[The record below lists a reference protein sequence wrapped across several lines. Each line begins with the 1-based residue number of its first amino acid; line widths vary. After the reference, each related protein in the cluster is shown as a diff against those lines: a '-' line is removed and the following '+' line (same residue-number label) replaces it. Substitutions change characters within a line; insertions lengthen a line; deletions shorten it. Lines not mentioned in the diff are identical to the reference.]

1 MRTLAAIILSWRI
14 SFSPGGSLTMKTSYK
29 VLTLAIAAAGL
40 QNVHA
45 QTAEIVLEEVQVTA
59 RKQTELLQ
67 DVPAAVA
74 AVTAEQVR
82 AAGIRDVADLTTLV
96 PSLVVTSNSNPFN
109 TSYRI
114 RRIGNE
120 GNIPDFEPDTG
131 LFIDGAYRSRSGMG
145 LGDLA
150 DIEQIEVLRGPQS
163 TLYGRNVTAGAIS
176 VMTAAPSQVF
186 GMQGELT
193 AGNDALTGFRG
204 FVTGGLTDSL
214 SARVSLTGTRRD
226 PIAENLTGEDSDD
239 LNQYSVR
246 AQLLFEPTD
255 ALSIRLIGSHTDRD
269 MKPLLADMFYGPGVR
284 GLVNAV
290 VANPAALGAAD
301 GPALANGIINSAA
314 QPIVNND
321 PLDRRVQA
329 LAPLGFQQKSD
340 DVIAAVDYHLGAVK
354 LTSITSYDT
363 YEIAQS
369 WNDAGQTGLDLVNY
383 RDFQTGDTLSQEFR
397 ISSDSDNSLS
407 WLSGLYYYDNR
418 FERGDPQRHEFVL
431 GEAIDELGVA
441 AGLAS
446 PTLPDV
452 PVFGLPGDSGD
463 FHETSDGRSY
473 GAFAQSTW
481 EATKRLALTLGVRY
495 TLEEKEVSLVNT
507 PFTTAPGPLAA
518 LSLPVRTLTPAASSF
533 ALDDSW
539 DAVTGTFSTA
549 YHFTPDV
556 MTYAS
561 VATGFKGGGYNGGF
575 GNTPLAKRPFDSED
589 VTSYELGIKSELGGR
604 VRLNASAFLS
614 DYQDFQSAS
623 FVGLQFL
630 VNNAEKVRVQGL
642 EADLT
647 AKVSADFT
655 LDLSATYAEATYERY
670 TQGSCYTGRT
680 PDDPLTGACDLSGQA
695 LPFAPKLTATAG
707 LQWQHSFGAGSLF
720 SRLDGSWVGEQNVTS
735 ELDPNHGKQDAYG
748 LLNFRLG
755 WSRDKWAISGWVR
768 NLTDETYVTQTA
780 QSNLFASLQDGTY
793 QNYLGAPRSFGLTL
807 LARY

>member
-1 MRTLAAIILSWRI
+1 
-14 SFSPGGSLTMKTSYK
+14 MKTSHK
-29 VLTLAIAAAGL
+29 VLTLAIAAAAGL
-40 QNVHA
+40 QDVHA
-45 QTAEIVLEEVQVTA
+45 QTEEIVLEEIQVMA
-59 RKQTELLQ
+59 RKQAESMQ
-67 DVPAAVA
+67 DVPVAVA

-82 AAGIRDVADLTTLV
+82 AAGIRDVGDLTVLV

-131 LFIDGAYRSRSGMG
+131 LFIDGAYRSRSGLG

-176 VMTAAPSQVF
+176 VMTARPSQTF

-193 AGNDALTGFRG
+193 AGNDALMGFRG
-204 FVTGGLTDSL
+204 SVTGGLTDSL
-214 SARVSLTGTRRD
+214 SARLSLTGTRRD
-226 PIAENLTGEDSDD
+226 PIADNLIGADSDD

-269 MKPLLADMFYGPGVR
+269 MKPLLADMHYGPGVSA
-284 GLVNAV
+284 LVNAV

-301 GPALANGIINSAA
+301 GPALANGIINSDA
-314 QPIVNND
+314 QPILNND

-329 LAPLGFQQKSD
+329 MAPLGFVQRSD
-340 DVIAAVDYHLGAVK
+340 EAVASVQYDFGGVM

-363 YEIAQS
+363 YELTQS

-383 RDFQTGDTLSQEFR
+383 RDFQTGDTLSQELR
-397 ISSDSDNSLS
+397 LSSQASGGFGWLTGLYFYDNS
-407 WLSGLYYYDNR
+407 
-418 FERGDPQRHEFVL
+418 FERGDEDRHEFVL
-431 GEAIDELGVA
+431 GQAIDELGVA

-446 PTLPDV
+446 PALPDV
-452 PVFGLPGDSGD
+452 PVFGLPGDTGD
-463 FHETSDGRSY
+463 FREISDTRSY

-481 EATKRLALTLGVRY
+481 DATDRLALTLGVRY
-495 TLEEKEVSLVNT
+495 TLEEKAVSLVNT

-539 DAVTGTFSTA
+539 DAVTGTFSTV
-549 YHFTPDV
+549 YRFTPDV
-556 MTYAS
+556 MMYAS
-561 VATGFKGGGYNGGF
+561 AATGFKGGGYNGGF

-589 VTSYELGIKSELGGR
+589 VTSYELGVKSDIGDR
-604 VRLNASAFLS
+604 VRLNATAFLS

-647 AKVSADFT
+647 AKLSEGFT

-670 TQGSCYTGRT
+670 TQGSCYTGST
-680 PDDPLTGACDLSGQA
+680 PTDPVTGACDLSGQT

-707 LQWQHSFGAGSLF
+707 LQWEHSFNAGSLF

-748 LLNFRLG
+748 LMNFRLG
-755 WSRDKWAISGWVR
+755 WKREAWEIFGWVR
-768 NLTDETYVTQTA
+768 NLTDETYITQTA

-793 QNYLGAPRSFGLTL
+793 QNYLGAPRSYGVTL

>member
-1 MRTLAAIILSWRI
+1 
-14 SFSPGGSLTMKTSYK
+14 MKTSHK
-29 VLTLAIAAAGL
+29 VLTLAMVAAASL
-40 QNVHA
+40 QDVHA
-45 QTAEIVLEEVQVTA
+45 QTTEIVLEEIQVMA
-59 RKQTELLQ
+59 RKQTESMQ
-67 DVPAAVA
+67 DVPVAIA
-74 AVTAEQVR
+74 AVTAEQVS
-82 AAGIRDVADLTTLV
+82 AAGIRDVGDLTVLV

-131 LFIDGAYRSRSGMG
+131 LFIDGAYRSRSGLG

-176 VMTAAPSQVF
+176 VMTAKPSQTF

-193 AGNDALTGFRG
+193 AGNDALNGFRG

-214 SARVSLTGTRRD
+214 SARLSLTGTRRD
-226 PIAENLTGEDSDD
+226 PIADNLIGEDSDD

-255 ALSIRLIGSHTDRD
+255 ALSVRLIGSHTERD
-269 MKPLLADMFYGPGVR
+269 MKPLLADMHYGPGVSA
-284 GLVNAV
+284 LVNAV

-301 GPALANGIINSAA
+301 GPALANGIINGDA
-314 QPIVNND
+314 QPILDND
-321 PLDRRVQA
+321 PLNRRVQA
-329 LAPLGFQQKSD
+329 LAPLGFVQRSD
-340 DVIAAVDYHLGAVK
+340 EAIASLQYDLGAVT

-369 WNDAGQTGLDLVNY
+369 WNDAGQTGLDLVSY
-383 RDFQTGDTLSQEFR
+383 RDFQTGDTLSQELR
-397 ISSDSDNSLS
+397 LSSQASDRLS
-407 WLSGLYYYDNR
+407 WLAGLYFYDNS
-418 FERGDPQRHEFVL
+418 FERGDEDRHEFVL

-446 PTLPDV
+446 PALPDV
-452 PVFGLPGDSGD
+452 PVFGLPGDTGD
-463 FHETSDGRSY
+463 FHEISDSRSY
-473 GAFAQSTW
+473 GGFAQSTW
-481 EATKRLALTLGVRY
+481 DATERLALTLGLRY

-507 PFTTAPGPLAA
+507 PFTTAPGPLAG

-539 DAVTGTFSTA
+539 EAVTGTFSTV
-549 YHFTPDV
+549 YRFTPDV
-556 MTYAS
+556 MMYAS
-561 VATGFKGGGYNGGF
+561 AATGFKGGGYNGGF

-589 VTSYELGIKSELGGR
+589 VTSYELGVKSDIGDR
-604 VRLNASAFLS
+604 VRLNATAFLS

-647 AKVSADFT
+647 ARLSEGFT

-707 LQWQHSFGAGSLF
+707 LQWEHSFNAGRLF
-720 SRLDGSWVGEQNVTS
+720 SRLDGSWIGEQNVTS

-748 LLNFRLG
+748 LMNFRLG
-755 WSRDKWAISGWVR
+755 WSRDTWEIFGWVR

-793 QNYLGAPRSFGLTL
+793 QNYLGAPRSFGVTL

>member
-1 MRTLAAIILSWRI
+1 
-14 SFSPGGSLTMKTSYK
+14 MKTSHT
-29 VLTLAIAAAGL
+29 VVTLAIAAASL
-40 QNVHA
+40 QQVHA
-45 QTAEIVLEEVQVTA
+45 QTTEIVLEEVQVMA
-59 RKQTELLQ
+59 RKQSEPLQ
-67 DVPAAVA
+67 DVPMSVA
-74 AVTAEQVR
+74 AVTAEQLR

-96 PSLVVTSNSNPFN
+96 PSLVVTSNSNPFT

-131 LFIDGAYRSRSGMG
+131 LFIDGAYRSRSGLG

-176 VMTAAPSQVF
+176 VMTAKPSQTF

-193 AGNDALTGFRG
+193 AGNDALMGFRG
-204 FVTGGLTDSL
+204 FVTGGLTDSV
-214 SARVSLTGTRRD
+214 SARLSVTSTRRD
-226 PIAENLTGEDSDD
+226 PIADNLMGEDSDD

-246 AQLLFEPTD
+246 GQLLFEPSD
-255 ALSIRLIGSHTDRD
+255 ALSVRLIGSHTNRD
-269 MKPLLADMFYGPGVR
+269 MKPQLADMFYGPRVTA
-284 GLVNAV
+284 LVNAT

-301 GPALANGIINSAA
+301 GPGLADGVINSGA
-314 QPIVNND
+314 QSIMDND
-321 PLDRRVQA
+321 PLNRSVQA
-329 LAPLGFQQKSD
+329 LAPLGFVQRSD
-340 DVIAAVDYHLGAVK
+340 DAIASIQYDFGGVT

-363 YEIAQS
+363 YKTTQT

-383 RDFQTGDTLSQEFR
+383 RDFQTGDTLSQELR
-397 ISSDSDNSLS
+397 LSSQASDSFS
-407 WLSGLYYYDNR
+407 WLGGLYYYDNS
-418 FERGDPQRHEFVL
+418 FERGDQDHHEFTL
-431 GEAIDELGVA
+431 GQAIDELGVA

-452 PVFGLPGDSGD
+452 PVFGLPGDTGD
-463 FHETSDGRSY
+463 FHEISDGRSY

-481 EATKRLALTLGVRY
+481 EATERLALTLGVRY
-495 TLEEKEVSLVNT
+495 TLEEKAVSLVNT
-507 PFTTAPGPLAA
+507 PFTTAPGPLAN
-518 LSLPVRTLTPAASSF
+518 LSLPVRTLTPATSSF

-556 MTYAS
+556 MMYATA
-561 VATGFKGGGYNGGF
+561 ATGFKGGGYNGGF

-589 VTSYELGIKSELGGR
+589 VNSYELGIKSDLANHR
-604 VRLNASAFLS
+604 VRLNATAFLS

-647 AKVSADFT
+647 ARLSEGFT
-655 LDLSATYAEATYERY
+655 LDLSGTYAEATYERY

-680 PDDPLTGACDLSGQA
+680 PDDPVTGACDLSGQT

-707 LQWQHSFGAGSLF
+707 LQWEHLFNAGTLF

-748 LLNFRLG
+748 VANFRLG
-755 WSRDKWAISGWVR
+755 WSRDSWEIFGWVR
-768 NLTDETYVTQTA
+768 NLTDETYITQTA

-793 QNYLGAPRSFGLTL
+793 QNYLGSPRSYGITV

>member
-1 MRTLAAIILSWRI
+1 
-14 SFSPGGSLTMKTSYK
+14 MKMSHK
-29 VLTLAIAAAGL
+29 VLTLALATAAGL
-40 QNVHA
+40 QQVHA
-45 QTAEIVLEEVQVTA
+45 QTAEIVLEEVQVMA
-59 RKQTELLQ
+59 RKQSEPLQ
-67 DVPAAVA
+67 DVPMAVS
-74 AVTAEQVR
+74 AVTAEQVA
-82 AAGIRDVADLTTLV
+82 AAGIRDIADLTTLV

-131 LFIDGAYRSRSGMG
+131 LFIDGAYRSRSGLG

-163 TLYGRNVTAGAIS
+163 TLYGRNVTAGAIN
-176 VMTAAPSQVF
+176 VTTARPSQTF
-186 GMQGELT
+186 GAQAELT
-193 AGNDALTGFRG
+193 AGNDALMGFRG

-214 SARVSLTGTRRD
+214 SARLSVTGARRD
-226 PIAENLTGEDSDD
+226 PIADNLIGEDSDD
-239 LNQYSVR
+239 LNQYSAR
-246 AQLLFEPTD
+246 AQFLYEPTD
-255 ALSIRLIGSHTDRD
+255 ALSIRLIGSHTNRD
-269 MKPLLADMFYGPGVR
+269 MKPLLADMFYGPRVSA
-284 GLVNAV
+284 LVNAV

-301 GPALANGIINSAA
+301 GPGLADGIINSSA
-314 QPIVNND
+314 QPILDND
-321 PLDRRVQA
+321 PLNRGVQA
-329 LAPLGFQQKSD
+329 LAPLGFVQRSD
-340 DVIAAVDYHLGAVK
+340 DAIVSVDYDLGGVT

-363 YEIAQS
+363 YKITQS

-383 RDFQTGDTLSQEFR
+383 RDFQTGDTLSQELR
-397 ISSDSDNSLS
+397 LSSQANDSLS
-407 WLSGLYYYDNR
+407 WLGGLYFYDNR
-418 FERGDPQRHEFVL
+418 FERGDKDHHEFVL
-431 GEAIDELGVA
+431 GQAIDELGVA

-452 PVFGLPGDSGD
+452 PVFGLPGDTGD
-463 FHETSDGRSY
+463 FQEISKGRSY

-481 EATKRLALTLGVRY
+481 DATDRLALTLGLRY
-495 TLEEKEVSLVNT
+495 TLEEKDVSLVNT
-507 PFTTAPGPLAA
+507 PFTTAPGPLAT

-533 ALDDSW
+533 ALNDSW

-556 MTYAS
+556 LMYATA
-561 VATGFKGGGYNGGF
+561 ATGFKGGGYNGGF

-589 VTSYELGIKSELGGR
+589 VTSYELGVKSDLGNR
-604 VRLNASAFLS
+604 VRLNATAFLS

-647 AKVSADFT
+647 AKLSEGLT
-655 LDLSATYAEATYERY
+655 LDLSGTYADATYERY

-680 PDDPLTGACDLSGQA
+680 PDDPITGACDLSGQT

-707 LQWQHSFGAGSLF
+707 LQWQHSFHAGNLF

-748 LLNFRLG
+748 LMNFRLG
-755 WSRDKWAISGWVR
+755 WSRDTWEVFGWVR

-793 QNYLGAPRSFGLTL
+793 QNYLGAPRSYGITV

>member
-1 MRTLAAIILSWRI
+1 
-14 SFSPGGSLTMKTSYK
+14 MKTSHK
-29 VLTLAIAAAGL
+29 VLTLALAAAASL
-40 QNVHA
+40 QDVHA
-45 QTAEIVLEEVQVTA
+45 QTTEIVLEEIQVMA
-59 RKQTELLQ
+59 RKQTESMQ
-67 DVPAAVA
+67 EVPVAIA
-74 AVTAEQVR
+74 AVTAEQMS
-82 AAGIRDVADLTTLV
+82 AAGIRDVGDLTVLV

-131 LFIDGAYRSRSGMG
+131 LFVDGAYRSRSGLG

-176 VMTAAPSQVF
+176 VMTARPSQIF

-214 SARVSLTGTRRD
+214 SARLSVTGTRRD
-226 PIAENLTGEDSDD
+226 PIADNLIGEDSDD

-255 ALSIRLIGSHTDRD
+255 ALSVRVIGSHTDRD

-284 GLVNAV
+284 ALVNAV

-301 GPALANGIINSAA
+301 GPALANGIINSDA
-314 QPIVNND
+314 QPILNND
-321 PLDRRVQA
+321 PLDRQVQA
-329 LAPLGFQQKSD
+329 LAPLGFVQRSD
-340 DVIAAVDYHLGAVK
+340 EGIVSMQYDLGAVT
-354 LTSITSYDT
+354 LTSITSYDR

-369 WNDAGQTGLDLVNY
+369 WNDAGQTGLDLVSY
-383 RDFQTGDTLSQEFR
+383 RDFQTGDTLSQELR
-397 ISSDSDNSLS
+397 LSSQASDRVRWLGGLYFYDNS
-407 WLSGLYYYDNR
+407 
-418 FERGDPQRHEFVL
+418 FERGDEDRHEFVL
-431 GEAIDELGVA
+431 GQAIDELGVA

-446 PTLPDV
+446 PALPDV
-452 PVFGLPGDSGD
+452 PVFGLPGDTGD
-463 FHETSDGRSY
+463 FHEISDSRSY

-481 EATKRLALTLGVRY
+481 DATERLALTLGVRY

-539 DAVTGTFSTA
+539 DAVTGTFSTV
-549 YHFTPDV
+549 YSFTPDV
-556 MTYAS
+556 MMYAS
-561 VATGFKGGGYNGGF
+561 AATGFKGGGYNGGF
-575 GNTPLAKRPFDSED
+575 GNTPLAKRPFDSEE
-589 VTSYELGIKSELGGR
+589 VTSYELGIKSDIGER
-604 VRLNASAFLS
+604 VRLNATAFLS

-647 AKVSADFT
+647 ARLSEGFT

-680 PDDPLTGACDLSGQA
+680 PDDPITGGCDLSGQA

-707 LQWQHSFGAGSLF
+707 LQWEHSFNAGSLF

-755 WSRDKWAISGWVR
+755 WSRDKWEVSGWVR

-793 QNYLGAPRSFGLTL
+793 QNYLGAQRAYGITL

>member
-1 MRTLAAIILSWRI
+1 M
-14 SFSPGGSLTMKTSYK
+14 
-29 VLTLAIAAAGL
+29 
-40 QNVHA
+40 
-45 QTAEIVLEEVQVTA
+45 A
-59 RKQTELLQ
+59 RKQTESMQ
-67 DVPAAVA
+67 DVPVAIA
-74 AVTAEQVR
+74 AVTAEQVS
-82 AAGIRDVADLTTLV
+82 AAGIRDVGDLTALV

-131 LFIDGAYRSRSGMG
+131 LFVDGAYRSRSGLG

-176 VMTAAPSQVF
+176 VMTARPSQIF

-193 AGNDALTGFRG
+193 AGNDALAGFRG

-214 SARVSLTGTRRD
+214 SARLSLTGTRRD
-226 PIAENLTGEDSDD
+226 AIADNLVGEDSDD

-255 ALSIRLIGSHTDRD
+255 ALSVRLIGSHTERD

-284 GLVNAV
+284 ALVNAV

-301 GPALANGIINSAA
+301 GPALANGIINSDA
-314 QPIVNND
+314 QPILDND
-321 PLDRRVQA
+321 PLNRRVQA
-329 LAPLGFQQKSD
+329 LAPLGFVQRSD
-340 DVIAAVDYHLGAVK
+340 EALASVQYDLGAVT

-369 WNDAGQTGLDLVNY
+369 WNDAGQTGLDLVSY
-383 RDFQTGDTLSQEFR
+383 RDFQTGDTLSQELR
-397 ISSDSDNSLS
+397 LSSQASDRLS
-407 WLSGLYYYDNR
+407 WLAGLYFYDNS
-418 FERGDPQRHEFVL
+418 FERGDEDRHEFVL
-431 GEAIDELGVA
+431 GQAIDELGVA

-452 PVFGLPGDSGD
+452 PVFGLPGDTGD
-463 FHETSDGRSY
+463 FHEISDSRSY
-473 GAFAQSTW
+473 GGFAQSTW
-481 EATKRLALTLGVRY
+481 DATERLALTLGVRY

-539 DAVTGTFSTA
+539 DAVTGTFSTV
-549 YHFTPDV
+549 YRFTPDV
-556 MTYAS
+556 MMYAS
-561 VATGFKGGGYNGGF
+561 AATGFKGGGYNGGF

-589 VTSYELGIKSELGGR
+589 VTSYELGIKSDIGDR
-604 VRLNASAFLS
+604 VRLNATAFLS

-647 AKVSADFT
+647 AKLSEGFT

-680 PDDPLTGACDLSGQA
+680 PDDPITGGCDLSGQT

-707 LQWQHSFGAGSLF
+707 LQWEHSFNAGSLF

-755 WSRDKWAISGWVR
+755 WSRDKWEVFGWVR
-768 NLTDETYVTQTA
+768 NLTDEIYITQTA

-793 QNYLGAPRSFGLTL
+793 QNYLGAQRAYGITL

>member
-1 MRTLAAIILSWRI
+1 
-14 SFSPGGSLTMKTSYK
+14 MKTSHK
-29 VLTLAIAAAGL
+29 VLTLAIAAASL
-40 QNVHA
+40 QQVHA
-45 QTAEIVLEEVQVTA
+45 QTAEIVLEEVQVMA
-59 RKQTELLQ
+59 RKQSEALQ
-67 DVPAAVA
+67 DVPIAVS
-74 AVTAEQVR
+74 AVTAEQAR

-131 LFIDGAYRSRSGMG
+131 LFIDGGYRSRSGLG

-163 TLYGRNVTAGAIS
+163 TLYGRNVTAGAIN
-176 VMTAAPSQVF
+176 VTTARPSQSF
-186 GMQGELT
+186 GAQAELT
-193 AGNDALTGFRG
+193 AGNDSLLGFRG
-204 FVTGGLTDSL
+204 FVTGGLTDTL
-214 SARVSLTGTRRD
+214 SARLSLTGARRD
-226 PIAENLTGEDSDD
+226 PIADNLIGADSDD
-239 LNQYSVR
+239 LNQYSAR
-246 AQLLFEPTD
+246 AQLLWEPTD

-269 MKPLLADMFYGPGVR
+269 MKPQLADMFYGPRVSA
-284 GLVNAV
+284 LVNAV
-290 VANPAALGAAD
+290 AANPAALGAAD
-301 GPALANGIINSAA
+301 GPALADGIINSGA
-314 QPIVNND
+314 QPILDND
-321 PLDRRVQA
+321 PLNRSVQA
-329 LAPLGFQQKSD
+329 LAPLGFVQRSD
-340 DVIAAVDYHLGAVK
+340 DVSASLEYDLGAVT

-363 YEIAQS
+363 YDTTQS

-383 RDFQTGDTLSQEFR
+383 RDFQTGDTLSQELR
-397 ISSDSDNSLS
+397 LSSRASDTLS
-407 WLSGLYYYDNR
+407 WLGGLYFYDNH
-418 FERGDPQRHEFVL
+418 FERGDQDRHEFTL
-431 GEAIDELGVA
+431 GQAIDELGVA

-452 PVFGLPGDSGD
+452 PVFGLPGDTGD
-463 FHETSDGRSY
+463 FHEISDGHSY

-481 EATKRLALTLGVRY
+481 EATERLALTLGLRY

-507 PFTTAPGPLAA
+507 PFTTAPGALAN
-518 LSLPVRTLTPAASSF
+518 LSLPVRTLTPAGSSF

-539 DAVTGTFSTA
+539 DAVTGTFSTV

-556 MTYAS
+556 MMYAS
-561 VATGFKGGGYNGGF
+561 AATGFKGGGYNGGF

-589 VTSYELGIKSELGGR
+589 VTSYELGVKSELGER
-604 VRLNASAFLS
+604 VRLNATAFLS

-647 AKVSADFT
+647 AKLSEGFS

-680 PDDPLTGACDLSGQA
+680 PDDALTGACDLSGQT

-707 LQWQHSFGAGSLF
+707 LQWQHSFNAGKLF

-735 ELDPNHGKQDAYG
+735 ELDPNHGMQDAYG
-748 LLNFRLG
+748 LMNFRLG
-755 WSRDKWAISGWVR
+755 WSRDTWEVFGWVR
-768 NLTDETYVTQTA
+768 NLTDETYITQTA

-793 QNYLGAPRSFGLTL
+793 QNYLGSPRAYGITL

>member
-1 MRTLAAIILSWRI
+1 
-14 SFSPGGSLTMKTSYK
+14 MKTSYK
-29 VLTLAIAAAGL
+29 MLTLAIAAVAGL
-40 QNVHA
+40 PEVHA
-45 QTAEIVLEEVQVTA
+45 QTTEIVLEEIQVMA
-59 RKQTELLQ
+59 RKQSERMQ
-67 DVPAAVA
+67 DVPVAVA
-74 AVTAEQVR
+74 AVTAEQLS
-82 AAGIRDVADLTTLV
+82 AAGIRDVGDLTTLV

-131 LFIDGAYRSRSGMG
+131 LFIDGAYRSRSGLG

-176 VMTAAPSQVF
+176 VMTARPSQTF
-186 GMQGELT
+186 SGQGELT

-204 FVTGGLTDSL
+204 FITGGLTDSL
-214 SARVSLTGTRRD
+214 SARLSLTGVRRD
-226 PIAENLTGEDSDD
+226 AIADNLTGEDSDD

-255 ALSIRLIGSHTDRD
+255 AFSIRLIGSHTDRD

-301 GPALANGIINSAA
+301 GPGLANGIINGGA
-314 QPIVNND
+314 QPILDND
-321 PLDRRVQA
+321 PLNRRVQA
-329 LAPLGFQQKSD
+329 LAPLGFVQRSD
-340 DVIAAVDYHLGAVK
+340 DVVASVEYDLGAVT

-363 YEIAQS
+363 YEVAQT
-369 WNDAGQTGLDLVNY
+369 WNDAGQTGLDLVDY
-383 RDFQTGDTLSQEFR
+383 RDSQTGDTLSQELR
-397 ISSDSDNSLS
+397 LSSATGKSVS
-407 WLSGLYYYDNR
+407 WLAGLYFYDNH
-418 FERGDPQRHEFVL
+418 FERGDADHHEFVL
-431 GEAIDELGVA
+431 GQAIDELGVA

-452 PVFGLPGDSGD
+452 PVFGLPGDTGD
-463 FHETSDGRSY
+463 FHEISDGRSY

-481 EATKRLALTLGVRY
+481 NATDRLALTLGLRY
-495 TLEEKEVSLVNT
+495 TLEEKDVSLVNT
-507 PFTTAPGPLAA
+507 PFTTAPGALAN

-533 ALDDSW
+533 AMDDSW
-539 DAVTGTFSTA
+539 DAVTGTFSTV
-549 YHFTPDV
+549 YRFTPDA
-556 MTYAS
+556 MMYAS
-561 VATGFKGGGYNGGF
+561 ATTGFKGGGYNGGF
-575 GNTPLAKRPFDSED
+575 GSTPLAKRPFDSED
-589 VTSYELGIKSELGGR
+589 VTSYELGFKSELGER
-604 VRLNASAFLS
+604 VRLNATAFLS

-647 AKVSADFT
+647 ARVSEGFT
-655 LDLSATYAEATYERY
+655 LDLSATYAEATYESY
-670 TQGSCYTGRT
+670 TQGSCYTGRA

-707 LQWQHSFGAGSLF
+707 LQWEHSFSAGSLF

-735 ELDPNHGKQDAYG
+735 ELDPNHGQQDAYG

-755 WSRDKWAISGWVR
+755 WRRDTWEVSGWVR
-768 NLTDETYVTQTA
+768 NLTDETYITQTA

-793 QNYLGAPRSFGLTL
+793 QNYLGAQRAYGITL

>member
-1 MRTLAAIILSWRI
+1 
-14 SFSPGGSLTMKTSYK
+14 MKTSHK
-29 VLTLAIAAAGL
+29 VLTLAIAAAASL
-40 QNVHA
+40 QQAHA

-59 RKQTELLQ
+59 RKQSELLQ
-67 DVPAAVA
+67 DVPMAVA

-82 AAGIRDVADLTTLV
+82 AAGIRDVADLTALV

-131 LFIDGAYRSRSGMG
+131 LFIDGAYRSRSGLG

-176 VMTAAPSQVF
+176 VMTARPSQTF

-193 AGNDALTGFRG
+193 AGNDALMGFRG
-204 FVTGGLTDSL
+204 FVTGGLTETL
-214 SARVSLTGTRRD
+214 SARLSLTGTRRD
-226 PIAENLTGEDSDD
+226 AIADNLIGEDSDD

-255 ALSIRLIGSHTDRD
+255 ALSFRLIGSHTDRD
-269 MKPLLADMFYGPGVR
+269 MKPLLADMFYGPSVR
-284 GLVNAV
+284 ALVNAV
-290 VANPAALGAAD
+290 AANPAALGAAD
-301 GPALANGIINSAA
+301 GPALADGIINGSA
-314 QPIVNND
+314 QPILDND
-321 PLDRRVQA
+321 PLNRGVQA
-329 LAPLGFQQKSD
+329 LAPLGFVQRSD
-340 DVIAAVDYHLGAVK
+340 DVIASVEYDMGAVT
-354 LTSITSYDT
+354 LTSITGYDT
-363 YEIAQS
+363 YETAQS

-383 RDFQTGDTLSQEFR
+383 RDFQTGDTLSQELR
-397 ISSDSDNSLS
+397 ISSQASARLS
-407 WLSGLYYYDNR
+407 WLGGLYFYDNR
-418 FERGDPQRHEFVL
+418 FERGDEDRHEFVL
-431 GEAIDELGVA
+431 GQAIDELGVA

-463 FHETSDGRSY
+463 FHEISEGRSY

-481 EATKRLALTLGVRY
+481 KATERLALTLGLRY

-507 PFTTAPGPLAA
+507 PVTTAPGPLAA

-556 MTYAS
+556 MVYAS
-561 VATGFKGGGYNGGF
+561 AATGFKGGGYNGGF
-575 GNTPLAKRPFDSED
+575 GNTALAKRPFDSED
-589 VTSYELGIKSELGGR
+589 VTSYELGVKSELGER
-604 VRLNASAFLS
+604 VRLNATAFLS

-647 AKVSADFT
+647 ARLSKGFT

-680 PDDPLTGACDLSGQA
+680 PNDPITGACDLSGQT

-707 LQWQHSFGAGSLF
+707 LQWEHSFRAGSLF

-735 ELDPNHGKQDAYG
+735 ELDPNHGQQDAYG
-748 LLNFRLG
+748 LMNFRLG
-755 WSRDKWAISGWVR
+755 WQRDTWEIFGWVR

-793 QNYLGAPRSFGLTL
+793 QNYLGAPRSFGVTV

>member
-1 MRTLAAIILSWRI
+1 
-14 SFSPGGSLTMKTSYK
+14 MKTSHK
-29 VLTLAIAAAGL
+29 LLTLAIAAAAGL
-40 QNVHA
+40 QDVHA
-45 QTAEIVLEEVQVTA
+45 QSEETVLEEIQVMA
-59 RKQTELLQ
+59 RKQTESMQ
-67 DVPAAVA
+67 DVPVAVA

-82 AAGIRDVADLTTLV
+82 AAGIRDVGDLTTLV

-131 LFIDGAYRSRSGMG
+131 LFVDGAYRSRSGLG
-145 LGDLA
+145 LGDFA

-176 VMTAAPSQVF
+176 VRTARPSQVF
-186 GMQGELT
+186 GVQGELT
-193 AGNDALTGFRG
+193 AGNDGLTGFRG

-214 SARVSLTGTRRD
+214 SGRLSLTGTRRD
-226 PIAENLTGEDSDD
+226 AIADNLMGEDSDD

-246 AQLLFEPTD
+246 GQLLFEPSD
-255 ALSIRLIGSHTDRD
+255 ALSVRLIGSHTDRD
-269 MKPLLADMFYGPGVR
+269 MKPPLADMFYGPGVR
-284 GLVNAV
+284 ALVNGV

-301 GPALANGIINSAA
+301 GPALADGIINAGA
-314 QPIVNND
+314 QPILDND
-321 PLDRRVQA
+321 PLNRRVQA
-329 LAPLGFQQKSD
+329 LAPLRFVQKSD
-340 DVIAAVDYHLGAVK
+340 DVIAAVDYDLGAVK
-354 LTSITSYDT
+354 LTSITSYET
-363 YEIAQS
+363 YETAQS

-383 RDFQTGDTLSQEFR
+383 RDFQSGDTLSQELR
-397 ISSDSDNSLS
+397 LSSDTNNNLS
-407 WLSGLYYYDNR
+407 WLAGLYYYDNR
-418 FERGDPQRHEFVL
+418 FERGDENNHEFVL
-431 GEAIDELGVA
+431 GQAIDELGVA

-446 PTLPDV
+446 PALPDV
-452 PVFGLPGDSGD
+452 PVFGLPGDTGD
-463 FHETSDGRSY
+463 FHEVSDGRSY

-481 EATKRLALTLGVRY
+481 EATERLALTLGLRY

-539 DAVTGTFSTA
+539 DAVTGTFSTV

-556 MTYAS
+556 MMYAS
-561 VATGFKGGGYNGGF
+561 AATGFKGGGYNGGF

-589 VTSYELGIKSELGGR
+589 VTSYELGLKSELSDR
-604 VRLNASAFLS
+604 VRFNTTAFLS
-614 DYQDFQSAS
+614 DYSDFQSAS

-647 AKVSADFT
+647 ARLTEGFT

-670 TQGSCYTGRT
+670 TQGSCYTGHA
-680 PDDPLTGACDLSGQA
+680 PDDPLTGACDLSGQT

-707 LQWQHSFGAGSLF
+707 LQWKHSFGIGDLF

-755 WSRDKWAISGWVR
+755 WSRETWEISAWVR
-768 NLTDETYVTQTA
+768 NLTDETYITQTA
-780 QSNLFASLQDGTY
+780 QSNLFAQLQDGTY
-793 QNYLGAPRSFGLTL
+793 QSYLGSPRAYGITV

>member
-1 MRTLAAIILSWRI
+1 
-14 SFSPGGSLTMKTSYK
+14 MKTSQK
-29 VLTLAIAAAGL
+29 LLTLAIATAGL
-40 QNVHA
+40 QSVHA
-45 QTAEIVLEEVQVTA
+45 QTTEIVLEEVQVTA
-59 RKQTELLQ
+59 RKQSEALQ
-67 DVPAAVA
+67 DVPVAVA
-74 AVTAEQVR
+74 AVSAEQVR
-82 AAGIRDVADLTTLV
+82 AAGIRDVGDLTILV

-131 LFIDGAYRSRSGMG
+131 LFIDGAYRSRSGLG

-150 DIEQIEVLRGPQS
+150 DIERIEVLRGPQS

-176 VMTAAPSQVF
+176 VMTAKPSQQF
-186 GMQGELT
+186 GIQGELT

-214 SARVSLTGTRRD
+214 SARLSLTGTRRD
-226 PIAENLTGEDSDD
+226 PIADNLMGDDSDD
-239 LNQYSVR
+239 LDQYSAR
-246 AQLLFEPTD
+246 AQFLFEPTD
-255 ALSIRLIGSHTDRD
+255 ALSMRLIASHTDRD
-269 MKPLLADMFYGPGVR
+269 MKPLLADLHYGPGVTA
-284 GLVNAV
+284 LVNAV

-301 GPALANGIINSAA
+301 GPALANGIINDGA
-314 QPIVNND
+314 QPILDND
-321 PLDRRVQA
+321 PLNRRVQA
-329 LAPLGFQQKSD
+329 LAPLRFEQKSD
-340 DVIAAVDYHLGAVK
+340 DVIASIDYELGAVT
-354 LTSITSYDT
+354 LTSVTSYDT
-363 YEIAQS
+363 YETAQS

-383 RDFQTGDTLSQEFR
+383 RDFQTGDTLSQELR
-397 ISSDSDNSLS
+397 LSSDPGNTLS
-407 WLSGLYYYDNR
+407 WLTGLYYYDNR
-418 FERGDPQRHEFVL
+418 FERGDPAQHEFVL
-431 GEAIDELGVA
+431 GQAIDELGVA

-452 PVFGLPGDSGD
+452 PVFGLPGDTGD
-463 FHETSDGRSY
+463 FREISEGRSY

-481 EATKRLALTLGVRY
+481 EATERLALTLGLRY

-518 LSLPVRTLTPAASSF
+518 LSLPVRTLTPAGSSF

-539 DAVTGTFSTA
+539 DAVTGTFSTV

-556 MTYAS
+556 MMYAS
-561 VATGFKGGGYNGGF
+561 AATGFKGGGYNGGF

-589 VTSYELGIKSELGGR
+589 VTSYELGVKSDLGNR
-604 VRLNASAFLS
+604 VRLNATAFLS

-642 EADLT
+642 EAELT
-647 AKVSADFT
+647 AKLSEGFR

-680 PDDPLTGACDLSGQA
+680 PDDPTTGACDLSGQT

-707 LQWQHSFGAGSLF
+707 LQWEHSFGAGSLF
-720 SRLDGSWVGEQNVTS
+720 SRLDGNWVGEQNVTS
-735 ELDPNHGKQDAYG
+735 ELDPNHGLQDAYG
-748 LLNFRLG
+748 IMNFRLG
-755 WSRDKWAISGWVR
+755 WSRDTWEISGWVR

-793 QNYLGAPRSFGLTL
+793 QNYLGSPRAYGITV